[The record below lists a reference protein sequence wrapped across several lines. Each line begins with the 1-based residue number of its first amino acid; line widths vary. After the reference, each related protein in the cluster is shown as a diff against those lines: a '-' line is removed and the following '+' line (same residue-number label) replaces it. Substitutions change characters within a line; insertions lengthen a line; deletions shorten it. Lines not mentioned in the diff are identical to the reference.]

1 MRPVTL
7 SINNI
12 PASLTEIEAASHEN
26 DLLEIAQNFTFT
38 GTPTTTLNLNITAPT
53 LANVVAVL
61 ATLLEICQK
70 GGLNR
75 TT

>member
-7 SINNI
+7 HAHNVSG
-12 PASLTEIEAASHEN
+12 SLDEIEAASHEN
-26 DLLEIAQNFTFT
+26 DIVEIAQNFTFT
-38 GTPTTTLNLNITAPT
+38 GTPTTTTNLNVTAPT

-61 ATLLEICQK
+61 GTLLEIMQR
-70 GGLNR
+70 GGINR